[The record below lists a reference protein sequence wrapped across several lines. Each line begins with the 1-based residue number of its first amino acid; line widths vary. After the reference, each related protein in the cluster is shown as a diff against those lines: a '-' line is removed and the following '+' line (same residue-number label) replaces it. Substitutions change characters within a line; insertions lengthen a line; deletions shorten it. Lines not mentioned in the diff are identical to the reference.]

1 MTKKQ
6 QENEVKYRLSIIML
20 LELKHKGQITNEEF
34 VEIRKK
40 LIRKYKPIIGCLEMR
55 H

>member
-6 QENEVKYRLSIIML
+6 QENEVKYRLSIMML
-20 LELKHKGQITNEEF
+20 QELKDKEQITDKDFNEM
-34 VEIRKK
+34 RKR
-40 LIRKYKPIIGCLEMR
+40 LVRKYKPIIGCLEVR

>member
-6 QENEVKYRLSIIML
+6 QENEVKYRLSIMML
-20 LELKHKGQITNEEF
+20 QELKNKGQITDEDFDEM
-34 VEIRKK
+34 RKR
-40 LIRKYKPIIGCLEMR
+40 LVRKYKPIIGCLEVR